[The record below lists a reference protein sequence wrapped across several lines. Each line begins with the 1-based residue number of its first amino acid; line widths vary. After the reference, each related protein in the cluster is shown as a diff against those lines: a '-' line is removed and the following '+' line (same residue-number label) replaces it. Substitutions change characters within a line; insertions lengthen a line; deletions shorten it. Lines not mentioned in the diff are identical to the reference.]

1 MKRESKILEKNL
13 VNIVSKRRK
22 IKRKNKIK
30 VENDF

>member
-22 IKRKNKIK
+22 ILRKIAMVLHQ
-30 VENDF
+30 VE